1 VIKQTVVILDVYHF
15 VNYVKNF
22 ISILMSSLMPYAE
35 EIIGIINVD
44 FDTTGQLLIIY
55 SAFVKYLRKKL
66 EYNEAVHHLLTDFKN
81 VYYAVGRAVVYNVL
95 IEFGIPMTL
104 VRLIKMSE

>member
-1 VIKQTVVILDVYHF
+1 
-15 VNYVKNF
+15 
-22 ISILMSSLMPYAE
+22 MSRLTPYAE

-55 SAFVKYLRKKL
+55 SAFIEYLKKKW
-66 EYNEAVHHLLTDFKN
+66 EYNEAVHHLLTDFKKI
-81 VYYAVGRAVVYNVL
+81 YDSVGRAVSYSVL